1 MPRDS
6 LLGLARQYFR
16 YGYYRSKTS
25 RRHPHSMRRSHLL
38 PPGLVLAVPAALAGP
53 GPLRTGARVA
63 LAAYLALVVAVSFKT
78 TRCNSSEAPGL
89 AAVFVTMHAS
99 WGLGFLCGCVRFGPP
114 LAALR
119 RLPHG

>member
-38 PPGLVLAVPAALAGP
+38 PPGLVLALPAALAGP
-53 GPLRTGARVA
+53 GPLRTAARVA
-63 LAAYLALVVAVSFKT
+63 LAAYLALVAAVSVKT
-78 TRCNSSEAPGL
+78 TRGNSSEAPGL

-119 RLPHG
+119 RLPRG